1 MPTLGLPPG
10 LAAAILVGAL
20 LIVPASALAWLF
32 RAARLPARGEAA
44 AAVIAGIICGVLA
57 GPGVLGLA
65 APRFYQSAFVGG
77 VAERE
82 ALRRLVIEQSQ
93 EMAALRSTDVTP
105 SALTELRDQ
114 HEAQAR
120 PAREALE
127 KARAARADVV
137 DALGTGLASL
147 AFLLSIGLRRLRRRG
162 RAAPPSA
169 RRQMIA
175 GVLSALTVTVGAGAA
190 ALLLMGAAPKEA
202 AWFGLATACGWA
214 APGLRARLVGPEGR
228 SLRLD
233 ALCTPAAGLPV
244 ALLFKA
250 AAWGPMFALLLAIS
264 ASRPPWGRFGRRTR
278 RALRAAVYGL
288 LAPGACAAAASRIDT
303 HAVVPTGLFAIAL
316 VVSLIASTDLRWGA
330 TALGLRLVRPS
341 AGGAPPW
348 SAPMREAGAFM
359 VSGVGLG
366 MVGAAL
372 LVSIHGGVRP
382 ELIAG
387 VLAAAVMLEL
397 TGGLYR
403 FVTGGRRE
411 DEAGGPISG

>member
-1 MPTLGLPPG
+1 MPTLGLPAE
-10 LAAAILVGAL
+10 LAAACVIGAL
-20 LIVPASALAWLF
+20 LIIPASALAWLL
-32 RAARLPARGEAA
+32 RAARLPERGEAA

-57 GPGVLGLA
+57 GPGVLGLV

-82 ALRRLVIEQSQ
+82 ALRRLMIEQSQ

-114 HEAQAR
+114 HEVQAR
-120 PAREALE
+120 PVREALE

-137 DALGTGLASL
+137 DALGTGLAIM
-147 AFLLSIGLRRLRRRG
+147 AFMLSIGLRRLSRRG
-162 RAAPPSA
+162 RAAPPDA
-169 RRQMIA
+169 RRHLVA
-175 GVLSALTVTVGAGAA
+175 GVLSVLTVAVGAGVA
-190 ALLLMGAAPKEA
+190 ALLLTGSTPKEA

-233 ALCTPAAGLPV
+233 GLCTPAVGVPL

-250 AAWGPMFALLLAIS
+250 APWGPMFALVLAI
-264 ASRPPWGRFGRRTR
+264 AGSRPAWGRFGRRAR
-278 RALRAAVYGL
+278 RALRAAVYGV
-288 LAPGACAAAASRIDT
+288 LAPGVCAAAAARIDT

-316 VVSLIASTDLRWGA
+316 VVALIASTDMRWGA

-341 AGGAPPW
+341 GRGGPSW
-348 SAPMREAGAFM
+348 RAPMREAGAFM

-372 LVSIHGGVRP
+372 LVSIGGGVRP
-382 ELIAG
+382 ELIGG

-403 FVTGGRRE
+403 FVTGARAD
-411 DEAGGPISG
+411 DEPTGPISG